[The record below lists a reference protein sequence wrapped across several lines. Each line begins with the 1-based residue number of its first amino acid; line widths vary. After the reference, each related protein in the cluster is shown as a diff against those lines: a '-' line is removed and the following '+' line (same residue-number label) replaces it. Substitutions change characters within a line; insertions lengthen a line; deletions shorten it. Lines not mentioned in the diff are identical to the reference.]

1 MSKLTLLVVG
11 MALATC
17 ANTHAQSA
25 ASLETELQRLVGEC
39 NGAADSSKRKF
50 MRACET
56 LENEGRLSL
65 VEPAAV
71 TAYRRYQEERLQACL
86 RRQASPRGPSRGQPD
101 CER

>member
-1 MSKLTLLVVG
+1 MSKLTLLAAS

-25 ASLETELQRLVGEC
+25 ASFETELQRLVVEC
-39 NGAADSSKRKF
+39 NSAADSSKRKV

-65 VEPAAV
+65 VEPDAV

-86 RRQASPRGPSRGQPD
+86 RRQAAPRGSARGQPD